1 MDEYDS
7 LSTEFSIYWDDLTPQ
22 CQNALFGFLGG
33 ENGNYDVIPL
43 VTLTKSDEDETLPN
57 EN

>member
-1 MDEYDS
+1 MDDYDS
-7 LSTEFSIYWDDLTPQ
+7 LATEFSIYWDDLTPQ

-43 VTLTKSDEDETLPN
+43 LTLRKPEEGEIQLDEN
-57 EN
+57 